1 MESTNR
7 ADEKPPSPRPSAGS
21 RQQSPLEQQN
31 THREG
36 DREAVGNGR
45 RRRRRRA
52 LTESEKWARR
62 PRRPPECGERGG
74 ERGGDRQQLRPWLRR
89 FRSGGGGGRK
99 PATHYMGPGLSRD
112 FGPSYTVG
120 SGFLQALAG
129 LLPDGPGRLVSSSVS
144 YQQVG
149 SNKSINR
156 SSFLLVMEL
165 PSSTTKP
172 GIMSPLSLKV
182 YVNLLLC

>member
-36 DREAVGNGR
+36 DREAVGNGG

-99 PATHYMGPGLSRD
+99 PATHYMGPGLSQD

-120 SGFLQALAG
+120 PVSCRRSLVCSLTDRAVWFLLLFLISRLVRIS
-129 LLPDGPGRLVSSSVS
+129 LLPVPHS
-144 YQQVG
+144 Y
-149 SNKSINR
+149 S
-156 SSFLLVMEL
+156 
-165 PSSTTKP
+165 
-172 GIMSPLSLKV
+172 
-182 YVNLLLC
+182 